1 MNSILVGYDQTEAS
15 DLALERSAEIA
26 QAMGAKLIVTSVAP
40 TSVGGPRSAGPFDP
54 ADSPQRHAAELQH
67 ACELL
72 AARGLE
78 AECILAHGDPAHAI
92 VHLAEEHN
100 VDLIVVG
107 SHEPRLIDRLLHG
120 DVSRAVSHRAHRDVL
135 VVHTHHEPRR
145 HSRRATTAS
154 AGAKPPTSP

>member
-1 MNSILVGYDQTEAS
+1 MNSILVGYDETEAS

-40 TSVGGPRSAGPFDP
+40 LVGVVRGAAPFDP
-54 ADSPQRHAAELQH
+54 ADSPQRHAEELQH

-92 VHLAEEHN
+92 VHFAEEHD